1 VVGACWIQF
10 WLKDTKLE
18 DISSKSVRAMVE
30 RYEDCVPASNPDYYS
45 IKKLLDMLNNK
56 HEYKEVSR
64 YDFLN
69 QVRLTLRESSCMK
82 V

>member
-1 VVGACWIQF
+1 
-10 WLKDTKLE
+10 
-18 DISSKSVRAMVE
+18 MVE

-82 V
+82 VWPKISFYSRIWDTLEQD